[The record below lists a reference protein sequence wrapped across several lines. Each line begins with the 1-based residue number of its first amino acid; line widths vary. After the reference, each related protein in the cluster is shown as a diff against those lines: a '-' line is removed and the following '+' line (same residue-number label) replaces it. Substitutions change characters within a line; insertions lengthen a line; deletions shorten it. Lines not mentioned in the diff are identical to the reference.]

1 MVRVLFMGTP
11 DFAVPSLRAL
21 VTAGYDVVAVVTQPD
36 RPAGRRRVPTPPAVK
51 RAAEELGLPVWQPER
66 IRDPGVLERV
76 GLLKPD
82 VAVTAAYGQ
91 ILPQA
96 LLDLPPHGCLNVHAS
111 LLPKYRGAAPI
122 QRCLMNGDS
131 RTGVTIMKMVLDLDA
146 GPVLA
151 QESVPVEED
160 DDGGRLHDRLAE
172 LGARLLVDVLPRW
185 LRGEVVPREQ
195 DESLATYA
203 PSLKREDERLDWQR
217 SARSLYN
224 HIRAL
229 HPWPGAFTTFR
240 GKILKVW
247 KAEIAGPAPEGA
259 LPGEILGVDHRGVTV
274 AAKDG
279 TLRLLAVQTEGKTR
293 LEAVEW
299 ARGQHIK
306 PGETLGE

>member
-240 GKILKVW
+240 GKTLKVW